1 MSALISSAIVDAYRE
16 TIDEEV
22 AAFQTEMVEVMRETV
37 KASIR
42 VRNSTPPLDIRTTW
56 YSSLSSGKSVL
67 GRTDTTTTEIST
79 EEELEAELKKAAKD
93 LFEAYD

>member
-1 MSALISSAIVDAYRE
+1 MSALISSAIVDAHRD

-22 AAFQTEMVEVMRETV
+22 AAFQAGMVELMRETV
-37 KASIR
+37 RASIK
-42 VRNSTPPLDIRTTW
+42 VRNSTAKLDINATW

-67 GRTDTTTTEIST
+67 GGTAPSETLTDEDF
-79 EEELEAELKKAAKD
+79 EKKLKKAAKD